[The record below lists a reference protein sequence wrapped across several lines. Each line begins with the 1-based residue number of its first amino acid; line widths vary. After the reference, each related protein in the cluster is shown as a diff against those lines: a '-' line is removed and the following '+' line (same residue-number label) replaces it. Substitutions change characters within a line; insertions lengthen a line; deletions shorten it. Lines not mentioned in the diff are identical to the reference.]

1 MQKHLPAG
9 ENLPFFE
16 NTPQALKIRTEVRC
30 VRQKTGVHGVFYVQ
44 MQKRKE
50 HRMEQIKEMM
60 IDYWTQRAPD
70 FSALRQKELSGE
82 KSHLWLA
89 ELERYLP
96 KKEKLRILDIG
107 TGTGFFSILL
117 AARGHQVTGIDL
129 TPEMIDEARQTAS
142 NLGLAADFQV
152 MDGENPAFA
161 PGSFDA
167 IVSRNLTW
175 TLPHLEQA
183 YAQWH
188 SLLKPQGV
196 LINFDADYCRE
207 EQKELPS
214 HHAHENISSQLWGQ
228 YEEMKSKLRPRQRP
242 RPQWGV
248 ELLQRAGFHQIAVDQ
263 GVWQRLYPKE
273 DVFYNPTPIFAITAR
288 A

>member
-1 MQKHLPAG
+1 
-9 ENLPFFE
+9 
-16 NTPQALKIRTEVRC
+16 
-30 VRQKTGVHGVFYVQ
+30 
-44 MQKRKE
+44 
-50 HRMEQIKEMM
+50 MEQIKEMM

-107 TGTGFFSILL
+107 TGTGFFAVLL
-117 AARGHQVTGIDL
+117 AAQGHQVTGIDL

-152 MDGENPAFA
+152 MDGENPAFT
-161 PGSFDA
+161 PSSFDA

-188 SLLKPQGV
+188 SLLQPQGV

-242 RPQWGV
+242 RPQWDA

-273 DVFYNPTPIFAITAR
+273 DAFYNPTPIFAITAR